1 MKQSSQLRLISKAQW
16 STMTSRTMGNL
27 AKMVRE
33 WLPVWRS
40 GMGVE
45 GHDQKISDEN
55 VRRGKIVLSKSV
67 DAFEQAV
74 AFGGARVGELGSGL
88 PVAWVK
94 KVGKASGM
102 VGQVGV

>member
-1 MKQSSQLRLISKAQW
+1 MK
-16 STMTSRTMGNL
+16 SRTMGNL

-55 VRRGKIVLSKSV
+55 VRRGKIVLSKSA
-67 DAFEQAV
+67 DGFEQDV
-74 AFGGARVGELGSGL
+74 TFGGARARKLGTGN
-88 PVAWVK
+88 
-94 KVGKASGM
+94 
-102 VGQVGV
+102 

>member
-1 MKQSSQLRLISKAQW
+1 MKTLGIFSQVVKQSSQLRLISKTQW
-16 STMTSRTMGNL
+16 SAMKSRTMGNL

-55 VRRGKIVLSKSV
+55 VRRGKIVLSKSEGG
-67 DAFEQAV
+67 FKHAV
-74 AFGGARVGELGSGL
+74 AFGGAGVRKLGIGN
-88 PVAWVK
+88 
-94 KVGKASGM
+94 
-102 VGQVGV
+102 